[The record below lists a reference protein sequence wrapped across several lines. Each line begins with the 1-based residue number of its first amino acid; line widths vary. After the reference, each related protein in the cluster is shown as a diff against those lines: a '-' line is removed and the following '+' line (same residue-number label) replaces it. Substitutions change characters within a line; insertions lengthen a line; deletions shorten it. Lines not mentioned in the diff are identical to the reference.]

1 MICDGRKKLKSYDFA
16 DVELFSVLRAA
27 TAALSSVLVS
37 SDYFFKHML
46 FSLS

>member
-1 MICDGRKKLKSYDFA
+1 MICDGRRKLKSYHFA
-16 DVELFSVLRAA
+16 DVELFSVLRVA